1 MIQPLDISTD
11 YIFKLV
17 FGTEENKDV
26 LISLLNAIF
35 KGHPKVNNL
44 QLMNSEIS
52 KILKNNKTI
61 RLDVRADIGNQ
72 NYVDIEIQVRNTG
85 EIIDRG
91 VQYMCNMMTESFKKH
106 ADKEANSYAYPK
118 VIGVWIL
125 KENITHRTNA
135 VNEMNFMFTKNQQD
149 DYEIAT
155 DKMRMFT
162 IELGKFKPKTSNKK
176 DMLDAWLKFL
186 TNQTDEED
194 LKEEKINKAFKTLLK
209 VSADDEVREIYRL
222 RELTERNRI
231 SEQTVAREQGR
242 AEGHAKGLVEGRAE
256 GLVEGR
262 AEGLVEGEKKAKIE
276 SARNLLKAGV
286 DINIIATAVGLSIRS
301 IAKVEKG

>member
-106 ADKEANSYAYPK
+106 TDKDANSYAYPK

-125 KENITHRTNA
+125 KVKSAHRTNA

-242 AEGHAKGLVEGRAE
+242 AEGHAKGLVEG
-256 GLVEGR
+256 
-262 AEGLVEGEKKAKIE
+262 EKKAKIE
-276 SARNLLKAGV
+276 SARKMLIKGL
-286 DINIIATAVGLSIRS
+286 DITDIVEFTGLS
-301 IAKVEKG
+301 VEEVEGLKS